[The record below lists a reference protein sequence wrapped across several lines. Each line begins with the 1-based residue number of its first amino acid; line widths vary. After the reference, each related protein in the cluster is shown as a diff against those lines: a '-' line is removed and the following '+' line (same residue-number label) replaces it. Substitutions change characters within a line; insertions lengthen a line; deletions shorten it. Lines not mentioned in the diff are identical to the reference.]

1 MYRMLMGSMPYVST
15 SVNDLLDE
23 IVNGEYQ
30 ITSLFILS
38 ILNFDQHKLC
48 IITLTLKLDG
58 VLFSLFFK

>member
-30 ITSLFILS
+30 ITSLFILP
-38 ILNFDQHKLC
+38 I
-48 IITLTLKLDG
+48 LKL
-58 VLFSLFFK
+58 